1 MSIHRGT
8 VIDVVD
14 PAGLG
19 RLSVEIPAVGVEPM
33 WAPVVI
39 PFGVDGFQP
48 PEIGIGVWVAFEAD
62 DSTAPVVLG
71 VIPQQAT

>member
-19 RLSVEIPAVGVEPM
+19 RLSVEIPAAGAEPM

-39 PFGVDGFQP
+39 PFGIDDFQP
-48 PEIGIGVWVAFEAD
+48 PEIGTGVWVAFEAD
-62 DSTAPVVLG
+62 DATSPVVLG
-71 VIPQQAT
+71 VIP